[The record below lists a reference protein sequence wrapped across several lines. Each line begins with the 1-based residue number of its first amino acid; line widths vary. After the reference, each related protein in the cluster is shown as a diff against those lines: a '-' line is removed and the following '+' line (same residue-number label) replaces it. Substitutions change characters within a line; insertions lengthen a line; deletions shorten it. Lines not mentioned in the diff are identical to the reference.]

1 VTRYIIACDDKYV
14 AACQPNT
21 RIISLTYSKMMRGRG
36 LPTKERL
43 KRRELLLT
51 GMVLLLLS
59 MLLKNPITPKAGR
72 PLAVQQSD
80 KT

>member
-1 VTRYIIACDDKYV
+1 
-14 AACQPNT
+14 
-21 RIISLTYSKMMRGRG
+21 MRGRG
-36 LPTKERL
+36 LPTKGRL

-59 MLLKNPITPKAGR
+59 MLLRSPTTPGAGR

-80 KT
+80 KL

>member
-1 VTRYIIACDDKYV
+1 
-14 AACQPNT
+14 
-21 RIISLTYSKMMRGRG
+21 MMRGRG
-36 LPTKERL
+36 LPTKGRL

-72 PLAVQQSD
+72 TMAVQESD

>member
-1 VTRYIIACDDKYV
+1 
-14 AACQPNT
+14 
-21 RIISLTYSKMMRGRG
+21 MMRDRG
-36 LPTKERL
+36 LPTKGRL
-43 KRRELLLT
+43 QRRELLLT

-59 MLLKNPITPKAGR
+59 MLLKNPTTPKPGR

>member
-1 VTRYIIACDDKYV
+1 
-14 AACQPNT
+14 
-21 RIISLTYSKMMRGRG
+21 MMRGRG
-36 LPTKERL
+36 LPTNGRL

-59 MLLKNPITPKAGR
+59 MLLKNPIIPKAGR

>member
-1 VTRYIIACDDKYV
+1 MTSTLRRAS
-14 AACQPNT
+14 
-21 RIISLTYSKMMRGRG
+21 RIRRLLALPIPGMMRGRG
-36 LPTKERL
+36 LPTKGRL

-59 MLLKNPITPKAGR
+59 MLLRSPTTPGVGR

-80 KT
+80 KL